1 MRDEIFK
8 KKKEESLTAVS
19 FLAALNDNLDKDTSF
34 KIALDAFTRYLTNLY
49 KKVLEKTTEGSQERF
64 DKFREFYEE
73 FAEKTPYCE
82 ILESTSTIL
91 KVKFIRCPFFEVLK
105 DSNLEYLAHAY
116 CLSDPAFTKNVL
128 PGVNFSRKH
137 LISNNEPYCDN
148 TWEFTG

>member
-1 MRDEIFK
+1 M
-8 KKKEESLTAVS
+8 
-19 FLAALNDNLDKDTSF
+19 
-34 KIALDAFTRYLTNLY
+34 DAFTRYLTNLY

-105 DSNLEYLAHAY
+105 DSNLKYMARAY
-116 CLSDPAFTKNVL
+116 C
-128 PGVNFSRKH
+128 
-137 LISNNEPYCDN
+137 
-148 TWEFTG
+148 